1 MTDRLKPA
9 ELARELGVSRQAIHD
24 LQERGIL
31 PRSEDGLIALA
42 EARAAIANNIHPG
55 GKTAARLPEET
66 APPHEQKI
74 DFHTARTLRE
84 FTEAKRAVI
93 KLRIEQGELAPI
105 ADVDRMLRS
114 AVLNAREFLRGEP
127 KRLAVILEG
136 MDRPSRETLLTKT
149 FDEFLTRLSG
159 WRAEETFDAELD

>member
-1 MTDRLKPA
+1 MIDRLKPA

-42 EARAAIANNIHPG
+42 EAHAAIANNIHPG
-55 GKTAARLPEET
+55 GKTAARLPADVP
-66 APPHEQKI
+66 APQQPEQKI
-74 DFHTARTLRE
+74 DFQTARTLRE

-93 KLRIEQGELAPI
+93 KLRIEQGDLAPI

-114 AVLNAREFLRGEP
+114 AVLNAREFLRAEP
-127 KRLAVILEG
+127 KRLAVLLEG
-136 MDRPSRETLLTKT
+136 LDRGAREALLVKT
-149 FDEFLTRLSG
+149 FDEFLIRLSE
-159 WRAEETFDAELD
+159 WRAEENAEPD